1 MALPVNPVSGSGGQL
16 IVERALADLT
26 YAIKVY
32 LPNAIVRGVTEALDE
47 NVTPMTNAL
56 YRGMGGGVFP
66 EKPMLEANKKIARRA
81 QEAIVG
87 GWRARLP
94 LKSKPYRRGAD
105 PNKNRLSGK
114 LGEALESPDMIS
126 GTTARGISFL
136 NTSLLAT
143 EARHWYRVNYGA
155 YGYRVGS
162 IRRPKAYPVMI
173 GGHSVFALKDEMRP
187 APNSWLPRGGLNF
200 SDDGVVSPRK
210 GPADVEGGGHRAALF
225 TDLGYRAIAE
235 NADPVY
241 RQMLMSY
248 FRKGGLAER
257 YNAKG
262 VNITVKV

>member
-1 MALPVNPVSGSGGQL
+1 MALPVNPIGVTGGRL
-16 IVERALADLT
+16 IVERATTDLA
-26 YAIKVY
+26 YSVRVY
-32 LPNAIVRGVTEALDE
+32 LPNALYRSVAKALDE
-47 NVTPMTNAL
+47 NVTPMTRAL
-56 YRGMGGGVFP
+56 YQGMGGGVFP
-66 EKPMLEANKKIARRA
+66 EKPMLDANKKIARRA
-81 QEAIVG
+81 QQAIVS

-94 LKSKPYRRGAD
+94 LKSKPYRRGSD
-105 PNKNRLSGK
+105 PNKDRLSGK

-155 YGYRVGS
+155 YGYRVAS
-162 IRRPKAYPVMI
+162 IRKPKAYPVTI
-173 GGHSVFALKDEMRP
+173 GGHSVFTLRDEMRP

-225 TDLGYRAIAE
+225 TDLGYKAIAE

-241 RQMLMSY
+241 RQMMMSY
-248 FRKGGLAER
+248 FRQGGLAER
-257 YNAKG
+257 YTAKS
-262 VNITVKV
+262 VSVTVKV